1 MNSSLCRFKSLI
13 FTLHKIE
20 FFQGSKTMEFTLVLI
35 PLKKQTENNNEA
47 KKDVG
52 GLKSSLLDLSRHTVD
67 SSKGFTPT
75 GALP

>member
-1 MNSSLCRFKSLI
+1 M
-13 FTLHKIE
+13 
-20 FFQGSKTMEFTLVLI
+20 MEFTLALI

-52 GLKSSLLDLSRHTVD
+52 GLKSFPLDLSRHTVD
-67 SSKGFTPT
+67 SFKGLAPT

>member
-1 MNSSLCRFKSLI
+1 M
-13 FTLHKIE
+13 
-20 FFQGSKTMEFTLVLI
+20 MEFTLALI

-52 GLKSSLLDLSRHTVD
+52 GLKSFLLDLSRHTVD
-67 SSKGFTPT
+67 SFKGLAPT